1 MNKTRKL
8 IEDRRQIVIEAKD
21 KSRLHLKTETLNLLY
36 TFDKVAVFVLYL
48 IALIEAVVAGVL
60 WKDGT
65 ITAGWSNLDVSN
77 LARLILVLDE
87 AQRRRTLPE
96 TDL

>member
-1 MNKTRKL
+1 MSK
-8 IEDRRQIVIEAKD
+8 I
-21 KSRLHLKTETLNLLY
+21 KSLYGATPVEIFQSGLENL
-36 TFDKVAVFVLYL
+36 DD
-48 IALIEAVVAGVL
+48 IEAVVAGVL

-65 ITAGWSNLDVSN
+65 ITAGWSNLDVGN

>member
-1 MNKTRKL
+1 MSK
-8 IEDRRQIVIEAKD
+8 I
-21 KSRLHLKTETLNLLY
+21 KSLYGATPVEIFQSGLENL
-36 TFDKVAVFVLYL
+36 DD
-48 IALIEAVVAGVL
+48 IEAVVAGVL
-60 WKDGT
+60 WPAGT
-65 ITAGWSNLDVSN
+65 IPAGWSPLDVAN

>member
-1 MNKTRKL
+1 MSK
-8 IEDRRQIVIEAKD
+8 I
-21 KSRLHLKTETLNLLY
+21 KSLYGATPAEIFQSGLENL
-36 TFDKVAVFVLYL
+36 DD
-48 IALIEAVVAGVL
+48 IEAVVAGVL

-65 ITAGWSNLDVSN
+65 ITAGWSNLDVGN